1 MMTMRYAKFITTFGL
16 FLALSAGHAFA
27 QVAGSTQSGSDLLR
41 AGEGSLA
48 KGKFTAAARQ
58 FGRALRSNDLSDAE
72 VARALYQRGLAYEK
86 SERPAQAI
94 ADITSALF
102 LKGLS
107 GSDRAKAYLSR
118 GRAYEAVGLSNLAR
132 SDISRAKS
140 GGLSE
145 SQIAHSSQSVAP
157 SRQTGGPAFST
168 TVQSAGQRSSARET
182 RVASFETQTRAPA
195 PPKPEIP
202 RFRTT
207 IVPNETPVQAPAART
222 AAVNQ
227 KPSAPAG
234 WSTAT
239 QQGDGTPAPAK
250 KESKGKVS
258 SFLGGLWQKTKD
270 KVGGG
275 DKKESAAPLPPA
287 APSQTAP
294 SQVAPSQTAPSQTAP
309 RWNQTTSA
317 ATRQRTAAP
326 VQSPRA
332 APATGTA
339 QGGTANGGSGYRI
352 QLAALRSEPEAQAT
366 WKRLA
371 SRHKNFLGN
380 RQPNIVRTEL
390 GGLGTYYRVQLGPF
404 SSKTETEQLCKNFKQ
419 GGLDCFL
426 LAP

>member
-1 MMTMRYAKFITTFGL
+1 MTMRYAKFITTFGL

-27 QVAGSTQSGSDLLR
+27 QVAGNAQSGSDLLR

-48 KGKFTAAARQ
+48 KGKFTAAAGQ

-72 VARALYQRGLAYEK
+72 VARTLYKRGLAYEK
-86 SERPAQAI
+86 SERSAQAI
-94 ADITSALF
+94 ADITNALF

-118 GRAYEAVGLSNLAR
+118 GRAYEAVGLSVLAR

-145 SQIAHSSQSVAP
+145 SQIAHSSQGVTP

-168 TVQSAGQRSSARET
+168 TVQSAGQRSPARET

-195 PPKPEIP
+195 PPKPAIP

-227 KPSAPAG
+227 KLSAPAG
-234 WSTAT
+234 WSTDT

-250 KESKGKVS
+250 EESKGKVS

-294 SQVAPSQTAPSQTAP
+294 Q
-309 RWNQTTSA
+309 WNQTTSA

-339 QGGTANGGSGYRI
+339 QGGAANGRSGYRI

-366 WKRLA
+366 WKKLA

-390 GGLGTYYRVQLGPF
+390 GGLGTFYRVQIGPF
-404 SSKTETEQLCKNFKQ
+404 SSKTESEQLCKNFKQ

>member
-1 MMTMRYAKFITTFGL
+1 MMTMRYAKFITTFVL

-27 QVAGSTQSGSDLLR
+27 QVAGNAQSGSDLLR

-48 KGKFTAAARQ
+48 KGKFTAAAGQ

-72 VARALYQRGLAYEK
+72 VARTLYKRGLAYEK

-94 ADITSALF
+94 ADITNALF

-118 GRAYEAVGLSNLAR
+118 GRAYEAVGLSDLAR

-145 SQIAHSSQSVAP
+145 SQIAHSSQGVTP

-168 TVQSAGQRSSARET
+168 TVQSAGQRSPARET

-250 KESKGKVS
+250 EEPKGKVS

-294 SQVAPSQTAPSQTAP
+294 SQTAPQ
-309 RWNQTTSA
+309 WNQTTSA

-339 QGGTANGGSGYRI
+339 QGGAANGGSGYRI

-390 GGLGTYYRVQLGPF
+390 GGLGTFYRVQIGPF
-404 SSKTETEQLCKNFKQ
+404 SSKTESQQLCKNFKQ